1 MKLFITLLLIS
12 MLAVFQVAEAK
23 RFGGGGSFGYSKSY
37 SGGSAPKSSNTTAAG
52 QKSGGMGG
60 LGKLLAA
67 GAIGAALAYLFTSAG
82 GGIGWILL
90 AVLAFFIISRIMRSR
105 AMSQQRPK
113 QNQSGFGG
121 RTINGQSSQQFASGN
136 HNNAFD
142 QNTAYADET
151 DTTRTQTGGHNTYA
165 VNGMMPDGTPETV
178 FKHQGLNLFQQL
190 QDLNNAAS
198 IEKVK
203 GYLTN
208 DMFNQ
213 LKDHVTENAEIA
225 KFENL
230 ETEIV
235 GFEKIG
241 TKWVGSIKFSGKV
254 KEDSHSNWDSFEEI
268 WHFDRDKEE
277 HIWQLSGIQQI
288 S

>member
-12 MLAVFQVAEAK
+12 MLSVVQIAEAK
-23 RFGGGGSFGYSKSY
+23 RFGGGRSFGYSKSY
-37 SGGSAPKSSNTTAAG
+37 SGSSSSKTSNTTAAG
-52 QKSGGMGG
+52 KKSGMGG

-90 AVLAFFIISRIMRSR
+90 AVAAFFIISKILRSR

-121 RTINGQSSQQFASGN
+121 RTIDGQPSQQFASGN
-136 HNNAFD
+136 NHNTFD

-151 DTTRTQTGGHNTYA
+151 ETRTQTGGHTSYA

-203 GYLTN
+203 GYLTR
-208 DMFNQ
+208 DMFDQ
-213 LKDHVTENAEIA
+213 LKSEISSNNEIA

-230 ETEIV
+230 ETDIV
-235 GFEKIG
+235 GFEKFG

-254 KEDSHSNWDSFEEI
+254 KEDSGSIWENFEEI
-268 WHFDRDKEE
+268 WHFDRDKDE